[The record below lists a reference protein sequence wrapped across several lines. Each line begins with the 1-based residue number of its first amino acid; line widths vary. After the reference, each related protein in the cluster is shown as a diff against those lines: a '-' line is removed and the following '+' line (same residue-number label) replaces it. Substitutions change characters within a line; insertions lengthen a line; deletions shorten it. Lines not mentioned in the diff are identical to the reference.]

1 MDDFKRDDPNLITPL
16 PGVEHRVQETVIIHR
31 ESSNAAWWGVGI
43 LAALAVVVLLW
54 FLTRPAEQATDADLR
69 VAQAEAMAESA
80 RQTAEAA
87 LVQNQIT
94 GARDSVAIA
103 QAQTAT
109 ARAEAIRAAA
119 EARTAEA
126 RASEPVIIERQTVVQ
141 TDQSGRAVVTSTT
154 PQP

>member
-1 MDDFKRDDPNLITPL
+1 MDDFKRDDPNVITPL
-16 PGVEHRVQETVIIHR
+16 PGVERRVQETVIIQR

-43 LAALAVVVLLW
+43 LAALAVVTLLW

-69 VAQAEAMAESA
+69 VAQAEAAAESA

-87 LVQNQIT
+87 LVQNQLN

-109 ARAEAIRAAA
+109 ARAEDFLGLYEGELYLLLIDIAKDTV
-119 EARTAEA
+119 EN
-126 RASEPVIIERQTVVQ
+126 VRQRLRQ
-141 TDQSGRAVVTSTT
+141 KGIQSQAVGDRL
-154 PQP
+154 

>member
-1 MDDFKRDDPNLITPL
+1 MDDFKRDDPNVITPL
-16 PGVEHRVQETVIIHR
+16 PGAERRIQETVIIQR
-31 ESSNAAWWGVGI
+31 ESSNASWWVVGI
-43 LAALAVVVLLW
+43 LAALAVVAVLW
-54 FLTRPAEQATDADLR
+54 FLTRPAEQATDANLR
-69 VAQAEAMAESA
+69 VAQAEAAAESA

-87 LVQNQIT
+87 LVQNQIN

-126 RASEPVIIERQTVVQ
+126 RAAAPVIIERQTVVQ
-141 TDQSGRAVVTSTT
+141 PAPNGSAVVTSTT
-154 PQP
+154 PQS